1 MACHNQAV
9 PIIFRCGQDHAQQ
22 VHPALVSLPVNL
34 NASNC
39 LICHPAMPAP
49 KDCQHVVQAKG
60 APDGDDQGPGAP
72 VSHYEESNLIIIPVV
87 KHDYFF

>member
-1 MACHNQAV
+1 
-9 PIIFRCGQDHAQQ
+9 
-22 VHPALVSLPVNL
+22 
-34 NASNC
+34 
-39 LICHPAMPAP
+39 MPAP